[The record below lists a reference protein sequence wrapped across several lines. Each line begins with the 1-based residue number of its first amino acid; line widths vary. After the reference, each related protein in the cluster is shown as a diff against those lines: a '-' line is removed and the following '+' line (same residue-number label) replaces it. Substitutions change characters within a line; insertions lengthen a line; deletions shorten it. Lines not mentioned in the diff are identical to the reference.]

1 MKPEAL
7 HRIRSAAHQELARSP
22 SARPW
27 WYDAALLV
35 AINCGVAIVCALYL
49 GWPRLLDGSASRPLL
64 VAVAVPVAV
73 VIVLGAVAAVMP
85 GRRAGLISTLLLAAV
100 AAAAVVSVTSGTDT
114 GSRFVGGGVRCMRAE
129 WVMAVVPTAGAIAV
143 LSRFA
148 YSPLR
153 MLVGAL
159 SGGATGLLV
168 LHLHCRNVTLP
179 HVVLFHVLPWL
190 AAAGIAVFIRSRIR
204 SRSFAP

>member
-1 MKPEAL
+1 VKPETL

-35 AINCGVAIVCALYL
+35 AINSGVAIVCALYL
-49 GWPRLLDGSASRPLL
+49 GWPRLLDNSASRPIL
-64 VAVAVPVAV
+64 VAVAIPVAL
-73 VIVLGAVAAVMP
+73 VIVLGAVASVMP
-85 GRRAGLISTLLLAAV
+85 GRRAALIGTLVLAV
-100 AAAAVVSVTSGTDT
+100 AAAVAIVSVTSGADT
-114 GSRFVGGGVRCMRAE
+114 GRFVGGGVPCMRSE
-129 WVMAVVPTAGAIAV
+129 WVMAIVPTAAAVAV

-179 HVVLFHVLPWL
+179 HVAVFHVLPWL
-190 AAAGIAVFIRSRIR
+190 AAAGIAVLIRSRIR